1 MHESRNL
8 DHLGIV
14 AAVCNEIK
22 LEQEINKII
31 GIDPRQKITCGQA
44 VKAMVLN
51 TLGFVDR
58 PLYLSPEFLKTKPI
72 ELLIG
77 KGLKADNFNDDCLG
91 RTLDKM
97 YDAGLEEVF
106 MRVAAKAQKYEGDTR
121 FYHSD
126 TTSISLQGE
135 YTPANGDI
143 DAAPIKITH
152 GFSKDKRPDLK
163 QFVVSLI
170 TGRYLPMFIQTLSGN
185 TSDKEHF
192 RTVAKTY
199 GESLNK
205 IWSDN
210 RIWVWD
216 SAFYT
221 KDNVKYVPKKL
232 RWITRVPETLTDAKE
247 LISTVDS
254 ARFKETTSL
263 KGYHLFCTEMMYGGV
278 RQRWILVFSEK
289 AYAREMKTMDKQI
302 CKEREMVDKK
312 LWHFSRQEFNC
323 KKDGLQALKALQK
336 KWRYH
341 KTADVRVNVEK
352 MKAVGG
358 RGRPKKEDDLKHVF
372 SVHAGFEQD
381 ENAVQQALM
390 RKGRFIIAT
399 NVLDRRL
406 SDEEIVQGYK
416 DQQHVERGFRFLKDP
431 LFFAHSLFLKK
442 EERIMAMVMLMGLG
456 LLVYSLAE
464 RKLRMTLKQLDE
476 TVPDQKGKPTDH
488 PTIRRMFQVF
498 EGISVLYD
506 NQGIL
511 LEVMNVRETPRKVL
525 SLFGRDY
532 EMLYGI
538 GI

>member
-1 MHESRNL
+1 
-8 DHLGIV
+8 
-14 AAVCNEIK
+14 
-22 LEQEINKII
+22 
-31 GIDPRQKITCGQA
+31 
-44 VKAMVLN
+44 
-51 TLGFVDR
+51 
-58 PLYLSPEFLKTKPI
+58 
-72 ELLIG
+72 
-77 KGLKADNFNDDCLG
+77 
-91 RTLDKM
+91 
-97 YDAGLEEVF
+97 
-106 MRVAAKAQKYEGDTR
+106 
-121 FYHSD
+121 
-126 TTSISLQGE
+126 
-135 YTPANGDI
+135 
-143 DAAPIKITH
+143 
-152 GFSKDKRPDLK
+152 
-163 QFVVSLI
+163 
-170 TGRYLPMFIQTLSGN
+170 
-185 TSDKEHF
+185 
-192 RTVAKTY
+192 
-199 GESLNK
+199 
-205 IWSDN
+205 
-210 RIWVWD
+210 
-216 SAFYT
+216 
-221 KDNVKYVPKKL
+221 VKYVPKKL

-289 AYAREMKTMDKQI
+289 AYTREMKTMDKQI

-341 KTADVRVNVEK
+341 KTADVRVNVKK

>member
-1 MHESRNL
+1 MYESRNL

-22 LEQEINKII
+22 LEEEINKIT
-31 GIDPRQKITCGQA
+31 GIDPRQIVTCGQA

-58 PLYLSPEFLKTKPI
+58 PLYLSPEFLRTKPV

-77 KGLKADNFNDDCLG
+77 KGLKADDFNDDCLG
-91 RTLDKM
+91 RTLDKL
-97 YDAGLEEVF
+97 YNVGLEEVF
-106 MRVAAKAQKYEGDTR
+106 MRAAANAQKYEGNTR

-135 YTPANGDI
+135 YTPADGDI
-143 DAAPIKITH
+143 DAAPIQITN
-152 GFSKDKRPDLK
+152 GFSKDHRPDLK

-205 IWSDN
+205 VWSDD

-221 KDNVKYVPKKL
+221 KDNVKHVPKKL

-247 LISTVDS
+247 LISTVESD
-254 ARFKETTSL
+254 RMKETSL
-263 KGYHLFCTEMMYGGV
+263 DGYHLFSTEMVYGGV

-289 AYAREMKTMDKQI
+289 AYTRGMKTVDKQI
-302 CKEREMVDKK
+302 LKEKERVEKK
-312 LWHFSRQEFNC
+312 LWHFSKQEFNC
-323 KKDGLQALKALQK
+323 EKDGLQALEELQK

-341 KTADVRVNVEK
+341 KTADVRVKVK
-352 MKAVGG
+352 KKKTVGG
-358 RGRPKKEDDLKHVF
+358 RGRPKMEDNLKHVF

-381 ENAVQQALM
+381 ENAVQQALI

-399 NVLDRRL
+399 NILDKRL
-406 SDEEIVQGYK
+406 SDEEILQGYK
-416 DQQHVERGFRFLKDP
+416 DQQHVEHGFRFLKDP
-431 LFFAHSLFLKK
+431 LFFAHSLFLEK
-442 EERIMAMVMLMGLG
+442 EERIMAMVMIMGLG
-456 LLVYSLAE
+456 LLVYALAE
-464 RKLRMTLKQLDE
+464 RKLRMTLKQLNE

-506 NQGIL
+506 TQGTL
-511 LEVMNVRETPRKVL
+511 LEVMNLRDAPRKVL

-538 GI
+538 GV